1 MVKWKTGL
9 SCRSLT
15 ADFGKQVNFDLEIN
29 MNDTNYL
36 ISSQHLRSEL
46 IHCANINLRY
56 SDLFPSQ
63 TELKVIGHHHTY
75 VQPKLKVIG
84 HFVRRRCKKYF
95 KACNIPGLARA
106 WVEKQKWEITAACMP
121 S

>member
-1 MVKWKTGL
+1 MASKMVKWKTGL
-9 SCRSLT
+9 SCRSLA

-29 MNDTNYL
+29 MNDANYL

-75 VQPKLKVIG
+75 ISNP
-84 HFVRRRCKKYF
+84 
-95 KACNIPGLARA
+95 N
-106 WVEKQKWEITAACMP
+106 
-121 S
+121 